1 MRNGAALRVG
11 EGQFPDTSESLA
23 MLPAIGLQ
31 LEPTAPTPAT
41 VLGELVDPGRLAAR
55 AAEVA
60 AQQRSPETR
69 RTTPRCTGP
78 SAPPWDPTPRRMT

>member
-1 MRNGAALRVG
+1 MQPSAF
-11 EGQFPDTSESLA
+11 EKDSSPDTSEPLS

-41 VLGELVDPGRLAAR
+41 AVLGVLVDPGRLAAR

-60 AQQRSPETR
+60 AHQRSPETR

-78 SAPPWDPTPRRMT
+78 SAPSWDPTPHRMT